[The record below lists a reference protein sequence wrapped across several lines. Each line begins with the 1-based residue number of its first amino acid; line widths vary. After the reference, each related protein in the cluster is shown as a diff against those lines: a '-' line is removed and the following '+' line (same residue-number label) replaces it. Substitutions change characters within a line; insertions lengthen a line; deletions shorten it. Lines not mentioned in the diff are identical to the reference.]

1 MEDVHAQL
9 YSRIYKRPGS
19 YWLGEHPSAVGQYQ
33 NNGRCPCTANTS
45 AWLPFL
51 DRTWGRCSKS
61 VAAPHDP
68 KVGYPLVGIVWMV
81 IVVVQYRHRH
91 LFKVIDAAVV
101 VFEPD
106 KSVIVAEQFFQ
117 FVRSAASAAVRVF
130 AVLRISV
137 ITGVI
142 NSHRERFWGS
152 YIIIHRDLPPF
163 LKNRCIVSSPFG

>member
-1 MEDVHAQL
+1 
-9 YSRIYKRPGS
+9 
-19 YWLGEHPSAVGQYQ
+19 
-33 NNGRCPCTANTS
+33 
-45 AWLPFL
+45 
-51 DRTWGRCSKS
+51 
-61 VAAPHDP
+61 
-68 KVGYPLVGIVWMV
+68 MV
-81 IVVVQYRHRH
+81 IIVVQGGDGSFQDVF
-91 LFKVIDAAVV
+91 LAAVI

-106 KSVIVAEQFFQ
+106 KSVVVTEQLFQ
-117 FVRSAASAAVRVF
+117 LVRSATGAVVRVF